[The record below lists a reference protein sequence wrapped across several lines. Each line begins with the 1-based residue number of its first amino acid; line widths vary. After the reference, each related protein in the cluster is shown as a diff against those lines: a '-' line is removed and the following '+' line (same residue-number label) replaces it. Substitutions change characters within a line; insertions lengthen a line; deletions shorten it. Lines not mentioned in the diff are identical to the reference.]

1 MLCVVLASLAFAG
14 SAQAAALLPLNG
26 TSDPIFAT
34 APPGDGALWVVE
46 RGGAIRIFRSGV
58 LRPAPFLT
66 VPNVDTSGER
76 GLLSMAFPPDYQTSR
91 LFYVFTVAAGADA
104 LDPAGQTGDLRVV

>member
-1 MLCVVLASLAFAG
+1 MLCVVLASFGIAA

-26 TSDPIFAT
+26 TNDPIFVT
-34 APPGDGALWVVE
+34 APPGHGGLWVVE

-58 LRPAPFLT
+58 LRPAPVLT

-76 GLLSMAFPPDYQTSR
+76 GLPPEALPPHYP
-91 LFYVFTVAAGADA
+91 AAPLLHLLRTA
-104 LDPAGQTGDLRVV
+104 PAR